1 MLVMDGLC
9 LHGVAD
15 RLLGMDRGAVGAL
28 VKKNPAAKSAA
39 ATIGNRRERF
49 VLVMAVFI
57 IDSPYFTKGSNYKA
71 NNSGYLFAH
80 KWLQS
85 VGKYVT

>member
-1 MLVMDGLC
+1 M
-9 LHGVAD
+9 
-15 RLLGMDRGAVGAL
+15 R
-28 VKKNPAAKSAA
+28 AA

-57 IDSPYFTKGSNYKA
+57 IGCSHFTKGGTSKA
-71 NNSGYLFAH
+71 NNLRRLFAQ

-85 VGKYVT
+85 